1 MKLHSRK
8 RRLDHF
14 RFHSPFQS
22 VDLLF
27 NRHFIRNWSI
37 FREIKDKLGIT
48 HCFKKFARQ
57 ESKVTAIF
65 AKSVNLSLTDNQL
78 NVKKMNLARIDIT
91 LIPRLFSPPE
101 TRLKLCH
108 SQSSYDTSQ
117 NKYLFT
123 MKKATE
129 MTING
134 VRIGE
139 LKRYWVPVDWRTGH

>member
-1 MKLHSRK
+1 MKPHSRK

-27 NRHFIRNWSI
+27 NRHFIPNWSI

-65 AKSVNLSLTDNQL
+65 AKSVNVSLTDNQTESATEREKDEFGA
-78 NVKKMNLARIDIT
+78 NRYDT
-91 LIPRLFSPPE
+91 
-101 TRLKLCH
+101 H
-108 SQSSYDTSQ
+108 SQAFQSTGD
-117 NKYLFT
+117 
-123 MKKATE
+123 KAET
-129 MTING
+129 
-134 VRIGE
+134 VSFPVF
-139 LKRYWVPVDWRTGH
+139 LRYITK